1 MARRRRHTPPFDV
14 HLDRMGPSGCSL
26 GEHEGK
32 TVQVRSA
39 PPGATVHVSPFKT
52 KKGVLHARRV
62 HTVEPPPN
70 PQEPPCAVFGLC
82 GGCAFQ
88 EITLDAQ
95 RQAKHERVL
104 RLIPPGPNTQVL
116 PVAGAP
122 AAYGYR
128 NKIELS
134 FGVRCYLSEADN
146 DAGKSIHGTFL
157 GFHAPGRFDR
167 VVDAERC
174 ELADPGMNAAL
185 AGVRAWWA
193 ETALAPWDVRA
204 HTGFLKHLVLR
215 ASTLGQ
221 VLIAIYTAEPTTAEE
236 QAAMERLPEFVQADS
251 LLWYV
256 NPRVAD
262 AAIGDLRQV
271 LAGKTTIDEAL
282 GEVRYQL
289 SATAFFQTNTP
300 GAVVLYDRIGQ
311 ALGPGERLL
320 DLYCGTGAIGLYLGD
335 RYAQVLGI
343 EMNPAAVDDAV
354 QNAARNGREQV
365 RYIAG
370 KVEDNL
376 PVLQPGDVAVVDPPR
391 AGLHPKVAKFL
402 AGSELTSLVYVACKP
417 ESLARDRVIFEEA
430 GWELDLLQTVDLFPQ
445 TGHIEVIG
453 RFVRPQTP
461 A

>member
-1 MARRRRHTPPFDV
+1 
-14 HLDRMGPSGCSL
+14 MGPSGCSL
-26 GEHEGK
+26 GEYEGK
-32 TVQVRSA
+32 TIQVRSA
-39 PPGATVHVSPFKT
+39 PPGATVHVAPFKV
-52 KKGVLHARRV
+52 KQGVMHARRV
-62 HTVEPPPN
+62 TLVEPPPN
-70 PQEPPCAVFGLC
+70 LQTPPCSIFGLC

-88 EITLDAQ
+88 EISLDAQ
-95 RQAKHERVL
+95 RHAKHERVL
-104 RLIPPGPNTQVL
+104 QLVPPGPNTQVL

-128 NKIELS
+128 NKVELS
-134 FGVRCYLSEADN
+134 FGVRCYLTEADN
-146 DAGKSIHGTFL
+146 DAGKTIHGTFL

-174 ELADPGMNAAL
+174 ELADPNMNAAL
-185 AGVRAWWA
+185 AGVRKWWA
-193 ETALAPWDVRA
+193 ENPLAPWDVRE

-221 VLIAIYTAEPTTAEE
+221 VLIAVYTGEPTTPE
-236 QAAMERLPEFVQADS
+236 QQTAMESLAGFVNADA

-282 GEVRYQL
+282 GDVRYQL

-300 GAVVLYDRIGQ
+300 GAVVLYDLIGQ
-311 ALGPGERLL
+311 ALGSGERLL

-335 RYAQVLGI
+335 RYDKVLGI
-343 EMNPAAVDDAV
+343 EMNPDAVDDAV
-354 QNAARNGREQV
+354 QNATRNGRAQV

-376 PVLQPGDVAVVDPPR
+376 PTLQPGDVAVVDPPR

-402 AGSELTSLVYVACKP
+402 AKSALTRLVYVACKP
-417 ESLARDRVIFEEA
+417 ESLARDRLVFEEN
-430 GWELDLLQTVDLFPQ
+430 GWELELLQTVDLFPQ
-445 TGHIEVIG
+445 TGHIEVIA
-453 RFVRPQTP
+453 RFVRPRP
-461 A
+461 ALTDVASSPVV